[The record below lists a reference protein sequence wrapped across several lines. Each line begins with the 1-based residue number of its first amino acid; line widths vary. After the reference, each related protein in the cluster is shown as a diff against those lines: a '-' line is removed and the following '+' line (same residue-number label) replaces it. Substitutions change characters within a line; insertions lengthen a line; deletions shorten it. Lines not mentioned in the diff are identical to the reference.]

1 MNGKAV
7 CFDMD
12 GVLVNTMDD
21 HALAWH
27 HAFREQGHVIEAA
40 EFYELEGMPGMQTIL
55 HVDRIHELRLP
66 LVQQEAIYRNK
77 RAHFVEHSNYGF
89 YKHTIKALKS
99 LSQSGIPVGLA
110 TGSRKEFVN
119 EVLEKLEEM
128 GITFDAVITGDD
140 VEKGKPSPEPYEKV
154 FAQFPFRPNEWI
166 VVENAPLGIQSAKA
180 SGAFVL
186 ALLTTLPEEK
196 MLLADGILKHHEEL
210 DEYLMGSVRGQ
221 ARNFT
226 K

>member
-1 MNGKAV
+1 MNYKAV

-27 HAFREQGHVIEAA
+27 HAFREQGHVVKAA
-40 EFYELEGMPGMQTIL
+40 DFYELEGMPGMQTIL
-55 HVDRIHELRLP
+55 HVNRIYGLQLP
-66 LVQQEAIYRNK
+66 LEQQEAIYRNK
-77 RAHFVEHSNYGF
+77 RAHFVKHSKYGF
-89 YKHTIKALKS
+89 YQHTLQALKG
-99 LSQSGIPVGLA
+99 LSQSGIPIGLA

-119 EVLEKLEEM
+119 EVLERLEEM

-154 FAQFPFRPNEWI
+154 FAQFSYRPNEWI
-166 VVENAPLGIQSAKA
+166 VVENAPLGIQAAVA

-196 MLLADGILKHHEEL
+196 LILANDILKHHQEL
-210 DEYLMGSVRGQ
+210 KEYLLSEVGVQ
-221 ARNFT
+221 ARDFT